1 MYVYIYIYIYL
12 FIFIYLYILKYRPK
26 LGCPEKGFLSFFLFY
41 ISMYIYKIRTSH
53 YRATCSPCPNLLS
66 SPNIVESRD
75 PRSHTFSSV
84 SIHRFRS
91 TNCCSFDRSS
101 TLIHLAGY
109 SSFCRKTK
117 IIRLNVNEV
126 KDDLAESWKR
136 SRHSQT
142 KNGNFFVLGVR
153 ASLTSMHSVDVP

>member
-1 MYVYIYIYIYL
+1 MYIYIYIYIYICMYVYIYIYIYL

-109 SSFCRKTK
+109 SSRKLRSSVST
-117 IIRLNVNEV
+117 
-126 KDDLAESWKR
+126 STR
-136 SRHSQT
+136 SRT
-142 KNGNFFVLGVR
+142 
-153 ASLTSMHSVDVP
+153 T